1 MSADPIIQS
10 GVTHRQTCQGAH
22 PVSAEASRGR
32 GWFFLVFL
40 LTAALL
46 VPILTQ
52 AQTLYG
58 ILVGNVTDPSGAA
71 VVGAAVTAT
80 DPATGLR
87 ATATT
92 DSSGGYRLSNLAPGT
107 YAVSVAAKSFG
118 VVNSREVL
126 IQANT
131 ERRFDAQ
138 LQPASVGETIMVTAA
153 PPELQTDTA
162 TVTSELETTEVRTL
176 VTTAGYNMRNFQSL
190 FQVLP
195 GFSPPGEQHSEA
207 GNPADTMMFNANG
220 VSGSNNSTRVD
231 GVSDI
236 YAWLPEI
243 TAYTPSTEAIGSIN
257 VSTNSMNAEQGFASG
272 AAVNVIT
279 KSGTNKFH
287 GSAWEYNMISALMAK
302 PYFTPKTSAIPKYIL
317 NQFGANLGGPILRN
331 KAFFFGNFEGTR
343 RSQASSGNQT
353 VPSSAMLAG
362 NFTGV
367 TTNGTTPVI
376 IYDPATGNPDGTGRQ
391 PFLNNVIP
399 ADRISHAA
407 GQMIAL
413 LESNNNADLPNVPT
427 ANLLSASGIGN
438 DFYGSADSLYT
449 RNNVDARVDFNLSSK
464 TTLFGRYGIQDTN
477 IFAPQALGAAGG
489 GTFAVNGSNP
499 QPGNA
504 PSIVQSVGIGGT
516 YAFRP
521 NLLLDANIGYLRQ
534 GMSAKNTDL
543 GKNWGTDYF
552 GIPGTNG
559 TCSLCGG
566 LPGFNF
572 TTISGM
578 GNTAN
583 SNPFQFRDNTYV
595 SAANL
600 SWTKGKHSTR
610 YGMEFDRFS
619 INHFQPQN
627 TYGPRGGFQFTGG
640 LTSLTGGAAPDVFNS
655 WADFLLG
662 LPHQLQKD
670 TQYLNPATSRENVW
684 AFYAQDQWQATA
696 KLTINYGVRYEY
708 YPIATRDH
716 SGLDIF
722 NPADGNL
729 YVEGSPG
736 VPASAQV
743 HVGKGMI
750 VPRLGLAYRIDSKTV
765 ARVGFGL
772 SSNPDSYR
780 NVLTTYPSVVSQ
792 TIVGNTANVSPL
804 IGGLPDTIGE
814 GSAIPATS
822 YYDGIP
828 VLTAPTL
835 SPSSPSVALG
845 SLGTP
850 PGTLGATTLPLNYR
864 RGYYESYNAALERQ
878 FAGTITLNATY
889 VGEQIRRE
897 VPNGLNINANQAP
910 GQTAAQQPMKALYG
924 ITAGITSLT
933 PMGTGN
939 YNALQVQA
947 KKRFSTDSFVQVNYT
962 WSRSINDYGDQSDGE
977 GGPFTDMIPYW
988 RLNRGVAG
996 FDRTHNI
1003 EIFGNYVLP
1012 FGKGQAFLQHGPAG
1026 YILGGW
1032 SVSGSLSRESGTPF
1046 TVTGSG
1052 SSLGPSTAGSSQF
1065 ADVISK
1071 SNMILGG
1078 HNASKPYFNPA
1089 NFADPSVAEKAA
1101 SGSSCS
1107 STNTAVCRFGTAG
1120 LHSLRG
1126 PGLTNPS
1133 ISVARTFPITERVA
1147 TEFRAEAFNFTNTPQ
1162 FNNPNASVTG
1172 GSFGYITSTV
1182 GNSNRELRFSGR
1194 LSF

>member
-1 MSADPIIQS
+1 
-10 GVTHRQTCQGAH
+10 
-22 PVSAEASRGR
+22 
-32 GWFFLVFL
+32 
-40 LTAALL
+40 
-46 VPILTQ
+46 
-52 AQTLYG
+52 
-58 ILVGNVTDPSGAA
+58 
-71 VVGAAVTAT
+71 
-80 DPATGLR
+80 
-87 ATATT
+87 
-92 DSSGGYRLSNLAPGT
+92 
-107 YAVSVAAKSFG
+107 
-118 VVNSREVL
+118 
-126 IQANT
+126 
-131 ERRFDAQ
+131 
-138 LQPASVGETIMVTAA
+138 
-153 PPELQTDTA
+153 
-162 TVTSELETTEVRTL
+162 
-176 VTTAGYNMRNFQSL
+176 
-190 FQVLP
+190 
-195 GFSPPGEQHSEA
+195 
-207 GNPADTMMFNANG
+207 
-220 VSGSNNSTRVD
+220 
-231 GVSDI
+231 
-236 YAWLPEI
+236 
-243 TAYTPSTEAIGSIN
+243 
-257 VSTNSMNAEQGFASG
+257 
-272 AAVNVIT
+272 
-279 KSGTNKFH
+279 
-287 GSAWEYNMISALMAK
+287 
-302 PYFTPKTSAIPKYIL
+302 
-317 NQFGANLGGPILRN
+317 
-331 KAFFFGNFEGTR
+331 
-343 RSQASSGNQT
+343 
-353 VPSSAMLAG
+353 
-362 NFTGV
+362 
-367 TTNGTTPVI
+367 
-376 IYDPATGNPDGTGRQ
+376 
-391 PFLNNVIP
+391 
-399 ADRISHAA
+399 
-407 GQMIAL
+407 
-413 LESNNNADLPNVPT
+413 
-427 ANLLSASGIGN
+427 
-438 DFYGSADSLYT
+438 
-449 RNNVDARVDFNLSSK
+449 
-464 TTLFGRYGIQDTN
+464 
-477 IFAPQALGAAGG
+477 
-489 GTFAVNGSNP
+489 VNGSNP

-566 LPGFNF
+566 QPGFNF

-583 SNPFQFRDNTYV
+583 SNPFEFRDNTYV

-610 YGMEFDRFS
+610 YGIEFDRFS

-655 WADFLLG
+655 WADFMLG
-662 LPHQLQKD
+662 LPHLLQKD

-684 AFYAQDQWQATA
+684 AFYAQDQWQATE
-696 KLTINYGVRYEY
+696 KLTVNYGIRYEY

-729 YVEGSPG
+729 YVEGSAGVPPG
-736 VPASAQV
+736 VAV

-772 SSNPDSYR
+772 STNPDSFR

-792 TIVGNTANVSPL
+792 TITGNTANVSPV
-804 IGGLPDTIGE
+804 INGLPDTIGE
-814 GSAIPATS
+814 GSVISTSS

-828 VLTAPTL
+828 VLSAPAL

-845 SLGTP
+845 TLGTP
-850 PGTLGATTLPLNYR
+850 AGSLGASTLPLNYR

-878 FAGTITLNATY
+878 FPGNVTLNATY

-947 KKRFSTDSFVQVNYT
+947 KKRFAADSFVQVNYT

-977 GGPFTDMIPYW
+977 GGPFTDMIAYW

-996 FDRTHNI
+996 FDRTHNV

-1012 FGKGQAFLQHGPAG
+1012 FGKGQAHLQHGPAG

-1032 SVSGSLSRESGTPF
+1032 SLSGSLSRESGTPF
-1046 TVTGSG
+1046 TVTGSTG
-1052 SSLGPSTAGSSQF
+1052 SLGPSTAGSSQF

-1078 HNASKPYFNPA
+1078 HNGSQPYFNPA
-1089 NFADPSVAEKAA
+1089 NFADPSVAQKAQ

-1107 STNTAVCRFGTAG
+1107 STNIAVCRFGTAG

-1133 ISVARTFPITERVA
+1133 ISVARTFPITERFS
-1147 TEFRAEAFNFTNTPQ
+1147 TEFRAEAFNFANTPQ

>member
-1 MSADPIIQS
+1 MAQ
-10 GVTHRQTCQGAH
+10 QTGHEKRCVPPRAC
-22 PVSAEASRGR
+22 SRRVLFALFCVG
-32 GWFFLVFL
+32 L
-40 LTAALL
+40 LTMGIPRLA
-46 VPILTQ
+46 Q
-52 AQTLYG
+52 AQVLYG
-58 ILVGNVTDPSGAA
+58 TLVGNVTDQTGAA
-71 VVGAAVTAT
+71 VVGATVVAT
-80 DPATGLR
+80 NAGTGISH
-87 ATATT
+87 TMST
-92 DSSGGYRLSNLAPGT
+92 DSNGIYRITNLDAGT
-107 YAVSVAAKSFG
+107 YKVTISAKLFATSEG
-118 VVNSREVL
+118 NGIL
-126 IQANT
+126 IETNT

-138 LQPASVGETIMVTAA
+138 LHPASVGQTVTVTTA

-162 TVTSELETTEVRTL
+162 TVANELETAQVQNL
-176 VTTAGYNMRNFQSL
+176 LTTAGYNMRNFQSL

-220 VSGSNNSTRVD
+220 VSGSNNTTRVD

-243 TAYTPSTEAIGSIN
+243 TAYIPSTEAIGSIN

-272 AAVNVIT
+272 AAVNVTT
-279 KSGTNKFH
+279 KSGTNQFH
-287 GSAWEYNMISALMAK
+287 GTAWEYNMINAVMAK
-302 PYFTPKTSAIPKYIL
+302 PYFFTATPTNAGRIPKYIL
-317 NQFGANLGGPILRN
+317 NQFGANFGGPILRN

-343 RSQASSGNQT
+343 RAQESYGNQT
-353 VPSSAMLAG
+353 VPSSAMLSG

-367 TTNGTTPVI
+367 TTIINNVVTPVT
-376 IYDPATGNPDGTGRQ
+376 IYDPATGNPDGTNRTGF
-391 PFLNNVIP
+391 PNNVIP
-399 ADRISHAA
+399 ANRISNAA
-407 GQMIAL
+407 SQMIKL
-413 LESNNNADLPNVPT
+413 LEANNNADLPNVPT
-427 ANLLSASGIGN
+427 ANVLTTSGIGN
-438 DFYGSADSLYT
+438 DFYGAADSMYT
-449 RNNVDARVDFNLSSK
+449 RNNVDTRVDFNLTSK
-464 TTLFGRYGIQDTN
+464 STLFGRYGFQDTN

-489 GTFAVNGSNP
+489 STFALNGSNP

-504 PSIVQSVGIGGT
+504 PSLIQSVGIGGT
-516 YAFRP
+516 YTFRS
-521 NLLLDANIGYLRQ
+521 NLLLDANVGYLRQ

-566 LPGFNF
+566 MPGFNF
-572 TTISGM
+572 STISGM

-600 SWTKGKHSTR
+600 TWVKGKHSMR
-610 YGMEFDRFS
+610 YGMEFDRFA

-640 LTSLTGGAAPDVFNS
+640 LTSLTGGAVAANAFTS

-662 LPHQLQKD
+662 LPYQIQKD
-670 TQYLNPATSRENVW
+670 TQYLNPATNRESVW

-696 KLTINYGVRYEY
+696 KLTVNYGVRYEY
-708 YPIATRDH
+708 YPLATRDH

-722 NPADGNL
+722 NPADGKL
-729 YVEGSPG
+729 YVEGSSG
-736 VPASAQV
+736 VPSSVAV

-750 VPRLGLAYRIDSKTV
+750 VPRVGLAYRLDSKTV
-765 ARVGFGL
+765 ARAGFGL
-772 SSNPDSYR
+772 STNPDSYR

-792 TIVGNTANVSPL
+792 TIKGNTANVSPL

-814 GSAIPATS
+814 GSAIPASS

-828 VLTAPTL
+828 SLAPPTL
-835 SPSSPSVALG
+835 SPNSPSI
-845 SLGTP
+845 SLGTL
-850 PGTLGATTLPLNYR
+850 GTPAGSLGATTLPLNYR
-864 RGYYESYNAALERQ
+864 RGYYESYNAALERE
-878 FAGTITLNATY
+878 FPGAITLNATY

-897 VPNGLNINANQAP
+897 VPNGFNINANQAP
-910 GQTAAQQPMKALYG
+910 GQTAAQEPMNALYG

-939 YNALQVQA
+939 YNALQAQA
-947 KKRFSTDSFVQVNYT
+947 KKTFSTNSFVQVNYT

-977 GGPFTDMIPYW
+977 GGPFTDMVAYW

-1003 EIFGNYVLP
+1003 EIYGNYILP
-1012 FGKGQAFLQHGPAG
+1012 FGKGQAFLQRGPAG

-1032 SVSGSLSRESGTPF
+1032 SLSGSLSRESGTPF

-1071 SNMILGG
+1071 SNMIIGG
-1078 HNASKPYFNPA
+1078 HNASKPYFNPL
-1089 NFADPSVAEKAA
+1089 NFADPSVAQKAQ
-1101 SGSSCS
+1101 SGSTCS
-1107 STNTAVCRFGTAG
+1107 TSNTAVCRFGTAG
-1120 LHSLRG
+1120 FHSLRG
-1126 PGLTNPS
+1126 PGLVNPS
-1133 ISVARTFPITERVA
+1133 VSVARAFPITERFG
-1147 TEFRAEAFNFTNTPQ
+1147 TEFRAEAFNFANTPQ
-1162 FNNPNASVTG
+1162 FGNPNSSVTG
-1172 GSFGYITSTV
+1172 GNFGYITSTT

-1194 LSF
+1194 INF